1 MARTPKPLPPLA
13 WLQPRVRLA
22 RALTLSGFL
31 ALLLL
36 LAIWYLLIADLH
48 GARPWVIFAV
58 QAVPLLLLAPGILL
72 GNARVHA
79 WLCYVINLYF
89 IQGVVTAFE
98 PARLAFGLLE
108 TALSV
113 VVFCAALLYTRWRFQ
128 LERRQA
134 GET

>member
-1 MARTPKPLPPLA
+1 MARTPKPLPPLD

-22 RALTLSGFL
+22 RVLTLIAFL
-31 ALLLL
+31 ALLLA
-36 LAIWYLLIADLH
+36 LAVWYLQIVDLH
-48 GARPWVIFAV
+48 GARPWVILGV

-72 GNARVHA
+72 GSARVHA

-98 PARLAFGLLE
+98 PGRLTFGLVE
-108 TALSV
+108 ALLSS

-128 LERRQA
+128 LERRLA
-134 GET
+134 GEA